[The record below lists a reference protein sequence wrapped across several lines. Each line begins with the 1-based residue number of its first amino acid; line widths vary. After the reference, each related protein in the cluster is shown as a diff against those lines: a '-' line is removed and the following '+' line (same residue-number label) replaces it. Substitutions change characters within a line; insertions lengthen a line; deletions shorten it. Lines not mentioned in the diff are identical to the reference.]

1 MKPIN
6 QTSSQRSMRLATRIY
21 LPRTIGL
28 AMGGICV
35 AAGFLEAQRSD
46 PWIWVALA
54 VNALLW
60 PHIAY
65 FLAKRAA
72 EPRRAERRNLIVDS
86 VMGGFW
92 VVAMQGSLL
101 PSVLLIS
108 MLGMNNVAVGGLR
121 FLGFGLGAQLAG
133 AGGGLLLLG
142 WRFQPEA
149 SLLVQVCCLPLLIIY
164 PMLIGSVNFRLAR
177 KLSRQ
182 RNELR
187 SLSETDVLS
196 GLYNRRVFEQRIDL
210 EFGAFKRHGIPIAL
224 AIGDIDHFKSI
235 NDRYGHGAGDALI
248 RATGQILRSEKRG
261 TDLAARIGGDEF
273 AVLMP
278 VTGSDEAA
286 VLVRRLQDAFA
297 RAVACDE
304 RLAGTTISFG
314 VAVPRPDM
322 TSRAEWLDL
331 ADRALYREKSAKRSR
346 PAQD

>member
-1 MKPIN
+1 MKPITE
-6 QTSSQRSMRLATRIY
+6 TSSKRGMRLATRIY

-35 AAGFLEAQRSD
+35 AAGFFESQPGAT
-46 PWIWVALA
+46 WIWLVLA

-65 FLAKRAA
+65 ALARKAA
-72 EPRRAERRNLIVDS
+72 EPHRAEKRNLVVDS
-86 VMGGFW
+86 LMGGFW
-92 VVAMQGSLL
+92 VVAMHGSLL

-121 FLGFGLGAQLAG
+121 FLGLGLGAQVAG
-133 AGGGLLLLG
+133 AVGGLLLLG

-149 SLLVQVCCLPLLIIY
+149 SLLVQACCLPLLIIY
-164 PMLIGSVNFRLAR
+164 PMLIGSVNFRLAS

-196 GLYNRRVFEQRIDL
+196 GLYNRRVFEQRIAL
-210 EFGAFKRHGIPIAL
+210 EFDAFKRHGIPIAL
-224 AIGDIDHFKSI
+224 ALADIDRFKSI
-235 NDRYGHGAGDALI
+235 NDRYGHGAGDAVI
-248 RATGQILRSEKRG
+248 RMIGQVLNSEKRG
-261 TDLAARIGGDEF
+261 SDMAARIGGDEF

-278 VTGSDEAA
+278 VTGAGEAA

-297 RAVACDE
+297 RIIAGDE

-314 VAVPRPDM
+314 VAVPGPEM
-322 TSRAEWLDL
+322 ASRAEWQDL
-331 ADRALYREKSAKRSR
+331 ADRALYRAKSAQRNP